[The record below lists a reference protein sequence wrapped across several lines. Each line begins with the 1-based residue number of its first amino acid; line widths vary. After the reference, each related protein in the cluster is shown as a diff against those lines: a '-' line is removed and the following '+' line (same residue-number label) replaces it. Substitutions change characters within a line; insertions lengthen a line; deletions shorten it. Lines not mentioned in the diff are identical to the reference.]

1 MLLLFPSKYSFEING
16 EYDIG
21 LKVSDIYNNQE
32 TKTGDTTEGQYRV
45 ALPDGRMQVRARKA
59 EHMTDHMAEHMA
71 KHMAKHMAEHMA
83 KHMAKHMAISFGA
96 VTQKGHRE
104 HHKCNKDAG
113 FDTFGCE

>member
-1 MLLLFPSKYSFEING
+1 MFLLFPSKYSFEING
-16 EYDIG
+16 EYGIG
-21 LKVSDIYNNQE
+21 LKVSDIYNDQE

-45 ALPDGRMQVRARKA
+45 ALPDGRMQVRAQKA

-71 KHMAKHMAEHMA
+71 E
-83 KHMAKHMAISFGA
+83 HMAKHMAISFGA